1 MSVNSGWR
9 SGTQRTIF
17 RTAVKA
23 GWTWRLN
30 GEGHIAMTSPDGAHH
45 LTLSRSA
52 NDKGRQAAN
61 LKSMA
66 RRAGLDV

>member
-17 RTAVKA
+17 RAAVKA
-23 GWTWRLN
+23 GWTWRIN
-30 GEGHIAMTSPDGAHH
+30 GEGHVQMTSPTGQRIA
-45 LTLSRSA
+45 LSKTA

-61 LKSMA
+61 LKAMA